1 MKKIISAFLVAVF
14 ALSFMLIPASAEEFN
29 TIDSAGL
36 LTADEIQALEQLA
49 VDIEADYGYCAMIC
63 FTDNINGYDSVRD
76 YGEMLYN
83 NYADCENAVIFV
95 HDLNRNLCDFFI
107 AEDYEEYVF
116 DSDVTDPIFD
126 AYNNAETYYL
136 GANIFYNLVYG
147 ALSDAGVTAPEE
159 ITDSEDDTDSSAEET
174 TAAAEIEETTEF
186 EQVDRTLPLVVDYAD
201 LLSSDEEQYFLAKCE
216 EFTASY
222 ATEIAII
229 TITDLEGKTPQEYA
243 DDFYDSNG
251 YGYGENDDGI
261 LMIYLPGESGQR
273 ELHITTHGSA
283 KIEMT
288 GEEVDNILDTLV
300 IYLGGE
306 NYYDAFES
314 FIDMSEDAIKPPPA
328 LLWPIICVLVGIAIG
343 ILITSKMASANYSVA
358 KKETAA
364 DYVRAGTLVVNN
376 ANDIF
381 AGSRVITTPRPKS
394 NSDSSSEGGS
404 TSHTSSSGRSH
415 GGGGRSF

>member
-1 MKKIISAFLVAVF
+1 MIKKLF
-14 ALSFMLIPASAEEFN
+14 AILLSVLAMLCLTLTASAAESNIYDPLGNISPES
-29 TIDSAGL
+29 TAEL
-36 LTADEIQALEQLA
+36 QQTADI
-49 VDIEADYGYCAMIC
+49 IADEYGYFAMFCMPETI
-63 FTDNINGYDSVRD
+63 GD
-76 YGEMLYN
+76 YEYVSD
-83 NYADCENAVIFV
+83 YAQAIFEEYSDLESGIVFV
-95 HDLNRNLCDFFI
+95 HNMETNLCDFYVTE
-107 AEDYEEYVF
+107 EDYAF
-116 DSDVTDPIFD
+116 FSTLVTDKIFD
-126 AYNNAETYYL
+126 NYNLTDTYYL
-136 GANIFYNLVYG
+136 GAKTFF
-147 ALSDAGVTAPEE
+147 
-159 ITDSEDDTDSSAEET
+159 DTVHAT
-174 TAAAEIEETTEF
+174 LLAAAPYFEEVVQDTTSEPAQPTTEF
-186 EQVDRTLPLVVDYAD
+186 EQVERTLPLVVDYAD

-243 DDFYDSNG
+243 DDFYDYNG
-251 YGYGENDDGI
+251 YGYGENEDGI

-283 KIEMT
+283 KIQMT

-328 LLWPIICVLVGIAIG
+328 LLWPIICVLVGIVIG
-343 ILITSKMASANYSVA
+343 MLITSKMASANYSVA

-381 AGSRVITTPRPKS
+381 AGSRVITTPKPKS
-394 NSDSSSEGGS
+394 NSDSSSEGGH